1 MPVSTRKKLAA
12 FAISIAAGVSIY
24 GGSVALQNTSTPAP
38 GDSPTG
44 SPISPVD
51 AADATPGATPV
62 GTPGATPVGTP
73 VATPAV

>member
-12 FAISIAAGVSIY
+12 FAISVAAAVSIY

-44 SPISPVD
+44 SPVVP
-51 AADATPGATPV
+51 ADVAEGTPGATPV
-62 GTPGATPVGTP
+62 GTPGATPV
-73 VATPAV
+73 ATPAV

>member
-1 MPVSTRKKLAA
+1 MIVSTRKKLALLA
-12 FAISIAAGVSIY
+12 VSLAAGVSIY
-24 GGSVALQNTSTPAP
+24 GGSVALQNESTPAP

-51 AADATPGATPV
+51 AADGTPGATPV

-73 VATPAV
+73 VATPAT